1 MSMLIET
8 PWRASDLD
16 NTLDALD
23 VAHSQ
28 INAALDKINAAH
40 SRLKRIPGIDRDRL
54 ASYTDAALMVTSL
67 LQAEIAATI
76 APLAG
81 AVEARREVMAET
93 NNAE

>member
-1 MSMLIET
+1 MTLLTET

-23 VAHSQ
+23 VAHGQ

-67 LQAEIAATI
+67 LQAEIAATT

-81 AVEARREVMAET
+81 AVEARREVMEQP
-93 NNAE
+93 